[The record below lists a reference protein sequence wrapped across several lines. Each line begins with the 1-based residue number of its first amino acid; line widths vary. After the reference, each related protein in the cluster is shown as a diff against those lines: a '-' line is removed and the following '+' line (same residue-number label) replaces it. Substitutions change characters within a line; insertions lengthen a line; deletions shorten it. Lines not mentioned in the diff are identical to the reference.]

1 MSLGISAAAWA
12 AIGAVGA
19 TGASVYNAKKAR
31 DQAASA
37 GQASQVD
44 LEQLDAITRQMARR
58 NAFESAALEKEL
70 TPEVPKLRQAA
81 NEAILS
87 DVGGETSID
96 AYNRGLLSQMGEGGG
111 VAGPRTPLLE
121 AAIAKAKADLALG
134 GQLGKDT
141 QNQVTRAALSKA
153 GTVAPGGL
161 GLGRDIT
168 ARDLGLTSMQL
179 EQQRLDSASK
189 IGGQELN
196 LESLRTGTDFNN
208 RSSLLNVVQLLQAAQ
223 NARFGRNLSAGQYGQ
238 SIQQPVVGLDPGSA
252 GNVVTG
258 NATNMGASLANQANI
273 YGQTSQNYLNAAG
286 QLGGYALLQYNKN
299 GGSGTAPADPS
310 NPYG

>member
-1 MSLGISAAAWA
+1 MSSAAVIA
-12 AIGAVGA
+12 AVGTA
-19 TGASVYNAKKAR
+19 GSLYMQKRAQDK
-31 DQAASA
+31 ASA
-37 GQASQVD
+37 AGNASQVD

-58 NAFESAALEKEL
+58 NAFESAQLEREL
-70 TPEVPKLRQAA
+70 TPEVPALRKAA

-87 DVGGETSID
+87 DVGGETTID
-96 AYNRGLLSQMGEGGG
+96 AYNRGLLSQMGENG
-111 VAGPRTPLLE
+111 VKGPRTPLLE

-134 GQLGKDT
+134 GQLNKDT

-179 EQQRLDSASK
+179 EQQRLDAASRL
-189 IGGQELN
+189 GGQELN

-208 RSSLLNVVQLLQAAQ
+208 RSSLLNIVQLLQAAQ

-238 SIQQPVVGLDPGSA
+238 SIAQPVVGLDPGSA
-252 GNVVTG
+252 ANVVTG
-258 NATNMGASLANQANI
+258 NATNAGAALANQANI

-286 QLGGYALLQYNKN
+286 QLGGYALLNYNKS
-299 GGSGTAPADPS
+299 GGGGTTPADPS